1 MDGTRIFRHGEPK
14 QEIFLTTQEYV
25 IKWIDHLKNNDLAG
39 KNKVL
44 YRAKASSFCCSI

>member
-25 IKWIDHLKNNDLAG
+25 IKRIELITSKIITWLG
-39 KNKVL
+39 
-44 YRAKASSFCCSI
+44 RE